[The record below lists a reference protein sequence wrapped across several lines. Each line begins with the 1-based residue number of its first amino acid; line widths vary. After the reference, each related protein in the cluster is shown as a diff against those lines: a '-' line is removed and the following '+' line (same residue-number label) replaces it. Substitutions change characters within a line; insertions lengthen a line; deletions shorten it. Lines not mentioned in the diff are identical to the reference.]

1 VELRFYTS
9 INSVDKQLW
18 QFLPNND
25 YPFIKFSF
33 LSALEN
39 AGDKSPRAHTGLVDT
54 FVACNHETGWRP
66 CHAVVSEGGRPL
78 AFLPNYIKDH
88 SYGEYIFDWAWAN
101 AYQQNG
107 LDYYPKLLNA
117 IPFSPVSGPRLLIAP
132 DTNEELVY
140 QTLTEQIKIECD
152 RKKFSSFHSLYLSE
166 QASRSLSSNGFV
178 QRHSFQYHW
187 LNQKPG
193 SGELYL
199 DFPDF
204 LQQLKS
210 RKRKSVARERQTVTD
225 AGIEFSWLE
234 GAQIEDSHW
243 EVFYRFYQLTYAKRS
258 GHGGYLPKAF
268 FKAIGDSIPE
278 NVVLLLALKDSA
290 CIAGALYLKSNDTL
304 YGRYWGCTEEAS
316 FLHFEACIYQGIEY
330 CIRHGLKK
338 FDAGAQGEHKLQR
351 GFYPVSTWSNHW
363 IQHAQFRSAI
373 ARFIEEE
380 KRQNLAY
387 MRRAEEYLPY
397 KQLSTP

>member
-1 VELRFYTS
+1 MEVRFYTS
-9 INSVDKQLW
+9 LNSVDKQLW
-18 QFLPNND
+18 QLFGANN
-25 YPFIKFSF
+25 YPFIKYSF

-39 AGDKSPRAHTGLVDT
+39 AGDNPLQAGAQPSET
-54 FVACNHETGWRP
+54 FVACNHETGWQP
-66 CHAVVSEGGRPL
+66 HHAVVYADGRPL

-101 AYQQNG
+101 AYQQHR

-117 IPFSPVSGPRLLIAP
+117 IPFSPVTGPRMLIAP
-132 DTNEELVY
+132 GADEALIYNALA
-140 QTLTEQIKIECD
+140 EQIKMECD
-152 RKKFSSFHSLYLSE
+152 RRDFSSFHSLYLQE
-166 QASRSLSSNGFV
+166 QASSFYRANGFV

-187 LNQKPG
+187 LNQNPE
-193 SGELYL
+193 SGELYR

-210 RKRKSVARERQTVTD
+210 RKRKSVTKERRAVID
-225 AGIEFSWLE
+225 AGIELKWLE
-234 GAQIEDSHW
+234 GAQIEERHW
-243 EVFYRFYQLTYAKRS
+243 ETFYRFYQLTYAKRS

-268 FKAIGDSIPE
+268 FKAIGITMPE
-278 NVVLLLALKDSA
+278 NIALLLAEHQGA

-304 YGRYWGCTEEAS
+304 FGRYWGCTKEAS
-316 FLHFEACIYQGIEY
+316 FLHFESCIYQGIEY

-363 IQHAQFRSAI
+363 IRHEQFRSAI
-373 ARFIEEE
+373 VRFIEEE

-397 KQLSTP
+397 RQPSTL